1 MGTDRTVR
9 SRPHGRSPT
18 RALRWG
24 FVVSR
29 ALSHSSHQMCRLPR
43 SRGCPELALRGRP
56 GRPRTVVTTCAMGDR
71 HSSRRMDTT
80 ARGHGER
87 VIALRQQRAAFGVQG
102 CVGRWPCH
110 TRARADAVGGTPHF
124 FPALTA
130 AWRRGSHPVP
140 GTASVYIRT
149 ISGPAV
155 LPKSRR
161 ALFAL
166 VSNALP
172 LCHQQTKNPCTGRGS
187 GYFFGLLPWRPGGR
201 SRARPRYRC
210 DDISGCRPAE
220 PREPDQRQPMVR
232 TPRQGRQYMI
242 DVVFGV
248 DVGTSSTKGVVVDPV
263 GRILGEAVRSHM
275 VDRPRPGHV
284 EMDAH
289 VWWDEFVAR
298 GRVALLRRRHRP
310 RRRSQRHGPVHPS
323 GR

>member
-9 SRPHGRSPT
+9 SRPHAGAPPEHSGG
-18 RALRWG
+18 A
-24 FVVSR
+24 S
-29 ALSHSSHQMCRLPR
+29 SSHAR
-43 SRGCPELALRGRP
+43 SHTALTKCADSPVLGCPELALRGRP

-124 FPALTA
+124 FRLRPLRGA
-130 AWRRGSHPVP
+130 AGSHPVR
-140 GTASVYIRT
+140 GTASVEIRT

-172 LCHQQTKNPCTGRGS
+172 LCHQQTEKSVYWAWIRYLGSAVETRGDAAALVRGTDVTTSPAAVRLNRGS
-187 GYFFGLLPWRPGGR
+187 RTERQPTV
-201 SRARPRYRC
+201 AH
-210 DDISGCRPAE
+210 PA
-220 PREPDQRQPMVR
+220 PRE
-232 TPRQGRQYMI
+232 
-242 DVVFGV
+242 
-248 DVGTSSTKGVVVDPV
+248 
-263 GRILGEAVRSHM
+263 AVH
-275 VDRPRPGHV
+275 D
-284 EMDAH
+284 
-289 VWWDEFVAR
+289 
-298 GRVALLRRRHRP
+298 RRRLW
-310 RRRSQRHGPVHPS
+310 S
-323 GR
+323 